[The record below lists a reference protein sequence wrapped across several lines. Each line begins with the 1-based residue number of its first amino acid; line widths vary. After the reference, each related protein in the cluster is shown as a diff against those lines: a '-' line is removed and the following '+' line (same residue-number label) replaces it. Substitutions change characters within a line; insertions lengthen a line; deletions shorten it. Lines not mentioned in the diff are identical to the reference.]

1 MNMHSPALSEIGRA
15 AVGYAR
21 AQGWHVFPA
30 PPGKKQSYESA
41 ADNDGRRWG
50 ATDDPEIATSHFVKW
65 PRACVGIACQESG
78 IFVLDL
84 DVKNGADGVSW
95 LAEKIA
101 ERGDWPDTVE
111 ALSPS
116 GSWHVYFRYPDDFDP
131 LTCESQI
138 APGVDLRGHGGMV
151 IAPPSTKPGAD
162 NLYRWKNPPGLFDVA
177 AAPQWV
183 LDLLPRREKL
193 SERAKAKPKDG
204 SGPRFDFGESAGA
217 RKTVEDY
224 RRLVMAAS
232 TDGEKHKATLKL
244 AGSLAAQGVKQD
256 FAAGLIQAICPVW
269 DDNLRKSIE
278 SGYAK
283 YRRADFRHT
292 DLDLVRDDK
301 DRPIWNVANAEALL
315 VQHDDWQGVL
325 AYNAFTNSRVLL
337 RPVPGQSGGTFP
349 RDLEDDDY
357 TAAQAWFHR
366 NGFPKADAGNVV
378 AAVRKVARHHTFDPL
393 TDYLDGLKWDGTPRL
408 SGWLTAYCGAE
419 ANDYTAEAGKR
430 WLISAV
436 ARAYRPGCKADH
448 MLVLE
453 GDQGKRK
460 STAAAT
466 LAGEAWFS
474 DALPQMHTKDASSY
488 LRGKWIIE
496 VAELESMRKE
506 IDAVKAFISRQV
518 EHYRP
523 AYGREEVSEPRR
535 CVFIGTTNKDD
546 WQRDETGGRR
556 FWPVK
561 VGEID
566 VAALA
571 RDRDQ
576 LWAEA
581 VVAYQAGERWW
592 LEGEV
597 EKTARDEVAARQAD
611 DPWAAD
617 VARAVAGWDE
627 VATKQV
633 LAALDF
639 KTKDMTQQDGKRV
652 AKELVKLGWHKAGQ
666 FTSGPYKGS
675 ARYVA
680 PEGGSDG

>member
-1 MNMHSPALSEIGRA
+1 MNASAPDMHTPVLSEIGRA
-15 AVGYAR
+15 AVGFAR
-21 AQGWHVFPA
+21 FQGWHVFPA

-41 ADNDGRRWG
+41 KNNGGRRWG
-50 ATDDPEIATSHFVKW
+50 ATNDPEVVTSHFRNW
-65 PRACVGIACQESG
+65 PDACVGIACAESG

-84 DVKNGADGVSW
+84 DKKNGVDGVSW
-95 LAEKIA
+95 LAEKR
-101 ERGDWPDTVE
+101 EEYGDWPDTVE
-111 ALSPS
+111 AVSPS
-116 GSWHVYFRYPDDFDP
+116 GSWHVFFRYPADFDP
-131 LTCESQI
+131 LTCEGQI
-138 APGVDLRGHGGMV
+138 APGVDVRGWGGMV

-162 NLYRWKNPPGLFDVA
+162 SPYRWTHRPGLFDVA
-177 AAPQWV
+177 DAPRWV
-183 LDLLPRREKL
+183 LDMIPRRETL
-193 SERAKAKPKDG
+193 PERTKTKEDG
-204 SGPRFDFGESAGA
+204 TGRSQIDAGPTFQD
-217 RKTVEDY
+217 K
-224 RRLVMAAS
+224 
-232 TDGEKHKATLKL
+232 GEKLLQALRDCSDDGKKHR
-244 AGSLAAQGVKQD
+244 GVRTVASMLGERGLPEEIVRAIVYHACPVRDDNVEK
-256 FAAGLIQAICPVW
+256 LIQ
-269 DDNLRKSIE
+269 
-278 SGYAK
+278 SGQKFA
-283 YRRADFRHT
+283 RPDFRHV

-337 RPVPGQSGGTFP
+337 RPVPGQSGGAFP

-357 TAAQAWFHR
+357 TAAQAWLHR

-393 TDYLDGLKWDGTPRL
+393 TGYLDGLAWDGTPRL
-408 SGWLTAYCGAE
+408 SGWLATYCGAE

-430 WLISAV
+430 WCISAV

-466 LAGEAWFS
+466 LAGEDWFS

-546 WQRDETGGRR
+546 WQSDETGGRR

-581 VVAYQAGERWW
+581 VVAYRAGERWW
-592 LEGEV
+592 LEGEA
-597 EKTARDEVAARQAD
+597 EKTAREEVAARQAD
-611 DPWAAD
+611 DPWAAV
-617 VARAVAGWDE
+617 VASAVVGKTE
-627 VATKQV
+627 ITPKQV
-633 LAALDF
+633 LADMGF
-639 KTKDMTQQDGKRV
+639 FPKDMTPQDCKRV
-652 AKELVKLGWHKAGQ
+652 SKELLKLGWRKAGI
-666 FTSGPYKGS
+666 FTSGPFKAL
-675 ARYVA
+675 ARYVP
-680 PEGGSDG
+680 PEGQS